1 MTKAGKLYK
10 AGIVMANSRVIL
22 EAHRRWGEMVDKDK
36 QQAEKKKKDKEQQWI
51 SDGIEAFRRWVE
63 QGRQITSDAGNN
75 YPILSKKDAV
85 AIVKVLLPRIDIEGV
100 LKMKEFASAK
110 ACIKWL
116 GKIGRGTTWD
126 EEMGALERE
135 MEGAQVQS
143 GDAI

>member
-1 MTKAGKLYK
+1 MLADEEAQVEKILQNKGMTKAGKLYK

-100 LKMKEFASAK
+100 LKM
-110 ACIKWL
+110 
-116 GKIGRGTTWD
+116 
-126 EEMGALERE
+126 
-135 MEGAQVQS
+135 
-143 GDAI
+143 

>member
-1 MTKAGKLYK
+1 M
-10 AGIVMANSRVIL
+10 
-22 EAHRRWGEMVDKDK
+22 
-36 QQAEKKKKDKEQQWI
+36 
-51 SDGIEAFRRWVE
+51 
-63 QGRQITSDAGNN
+63 TSDAGNN
-75 YPILSKKDAV
+75 YPILSKKDAL
-85 AIVKVLLPRIDIEGV
+85 AIVKVLLPHIDIEGV
-100 LKMKEFASAK
+100 LKMKEFALAK